1 MPRGRP
7 KNLENRTAHEEIVLF
22 LQWAEQH
29 ELDNIPVVAAL
40 GTAPTA
46 QRIHDGSSGP
56 ISGVLSASP
65 QPCGSAPF
73 RGTDC

>member
-40 GTAPTA
+40 GTAPTTP
-46 QRIHDGSSGP
+46 RIHDA
-56 ISGVLSASP
+56 IQWAD
-65 QPCGSAPF
+65 Q
-73 RGTDC
+73 RGFIRIAAALRERALPGH

>member
-46 QRIHDGSSGP
+46 QRIHDRSSGP
-56 ISGVLSASP
+56 ISGV
-65 QPCGSAPF
+65 F
-73 RGTDC
+73 RIAAALRERALPGH